1 MLTLELDLGDKSAG
15 RDKEGK
21 VQTHQK
27 KKKKNIAGKTNTQ
40 NPSKPASIFLRIQKG
55 KEME

>member
-1 MLTLELDLGDKSAG
+1 MMRKLVLTLELDLGDKSAG

-27 KKKKNIAGKTNTQ
+27 KKKKHSRENKHTKPFKT
-40 NPSKPASIFLRIQKG
+40 SEHFS
-55 KEME
+55 

>member
-1 MLTLELDLGDKSAG
+1 MMRKLVLTLELDLGDKSAG

-27 KKKKNIAGKTNTQ
+27 KKKKT
-40 NPSKPASIFLRIQKG
+40 
-55 KEME
+55 